1 MGWPQVFIK
10 GNLMGKHVCILGHA
24 RSTRMQAPFDNPE
37 VEIHHCNPMCSL
49 EGFTDVPRW
58 DLWFDLH
65 PDNMVI
71 PGYKEWID
79 KHRDKVI
86 LREDYPW
93 EEVVARYGKYFNNS
107 ISLMMAKAAL
117 DGATRIDIF
126 GVDMCH
132 FTEYGG
138 QRPSCEFIIGFLR
151 GEGIEV
157 TVPVQSDL
165 LKCRYI
171 YGLEQPGDFEAKL
184 NGREGELNEQ
194 RERIGAKYTESIKL
208 HASAMGGL
216 GEVDRLAAETN
227 GDEKLAKSLQDRRK
241 ELLEVGK
248 RADFNRNNLRQHLNR
263 VEGAITEFNYFR
275 EWI

>member
-1 MGWPQVFIK
+1 
-10 GNLMGKHVCILGHA
+10 
-24 RSTRMQAPFDNPE
+24 MQAPFDEPE
-37 VEIHHCNPMCSL
+37 CQIWHCNPMQSL

-65 PDNMVI
+65 PANMVI
-71 PGYKEWID
+71 PGYKEWIEEN
-79 KHRDKVI
+79 RDKVV
-86 LREDYPW
+86 LRDDYPW
-93 EEVVARYGKYFNNS
+93 EEVIAKYGNYFNNS

-117 DGATRIDIF
+117 DGATKIEIF
-126 GVDMCH
+126 GVDMSH

-171 YGLEQPGDFEAKL
+171 YGLEQPGDFEQKL
-184 NGREGELNEQ
+184 DAREKELEEQ
-194 RERIGAKYTESIKL
+194 KERIGSKYTEALKL
-208 HASAMGGL
+208 HASALGGL
-216 GEVDRLAAETN
+216 AETDRLASEMN
-227 GDEKLAKSLQDRRK
+227 GDDKLSDNLQTRRK
-241 ELLEVGK
+241 ELLEVAK
-248 RADFNRNNLRQHLNR
+248 KADFNRCNLRQHLDR
-263 VEGAITEFNYFR
+263 MQGAIGEFHYFR